1 MYRYAD
7 VEASLNMNAKIG
19 TPHCTICI
27 IIIIPDSLS
36 AVEKALAGGTQSARE
51 WLVKRCTETLRVYR
65 YSIQDDT
72 FVLINCRA
80 FVSSQAKSTQQLVLP
95 ETLKLLPI
103 YTLGLIK
110 HRGFRAGIFVTT
122 DGIEHGIDESVNGNL
137 ERSYVL
143 RAMSVMSTEHI
154 VPFCYP
160 RMYQAWPYPDEVC
173 LLMDPETSC

>member
-1 MYRYAD
+1 M
-7 VEASLNMNAKIG
+7 
-19 TPHCTICI
+19 
-27 IIIIPDSLS
+27 
-36 AVEKALAGGTQSARE
+36 
-51 WLVKRCTETLRVYR
+51 
-65 YSIQDDT
+65 
-72 FVLINCRA
+72 
-80 FVSSQAKSTQQLVLP
+80 LP

-173 LLMDPETSC
+173 LLMDPETSCQLLQSPLTELPPSLNLSAERLQQQGAFLITDTTCIYLWLARDISATFLECVFGVRSFESLTPNEVRGSYYWLIC